1 MMRLAIFHGEPR
13 VCMRTCIC
21 IIFYVSTVQDFH
33 MQCISYFSLDLSCGG
48 VRCRSGTNNSAMFA
62 EIVPEQLRSAVY
74 AFDRSFEGAVGA
86 TGAPLVGEY
95 RALLGRG
102 RLAHCFVGASLI
114 V

>member
-1 MMRLAIFHGEPR
+1 MIVDCGEAEVDHSFWRTFHLHAFLH
-13 VCMRTCIC
+13 VHVFCI
-21 IIFYVSTVQDFH
+21 STLQDFPH
-33 MQCISYFSLDLSCGG
+33 AIILSASRDLSRGA

-95 RALLGRG
+95 
-102 RLAHCFVGASLI
+102 
-114 V
+114 